1 MPPFLQFIIRRVLA
15 IPVTL
20 IVITMLLY
28 AGVMLT
34 PPEARVS
41 LYYQPDPTRIT
52 QEQFERSIQ
61 AKIRAFRLDEPF
73 LVQYGIWVKSLFNG
87 TWGFSPTLNDDVLP
101 SLLRRTPATVE
112 LTLFSL
118 LLFIPLG
125 LFGGVLA
132 GWRQRKAFDN
142 SVRFMAY
149 VATAFP
155 PFILSL
161 MLLSIFYVKFKFVG
175 PGRLN
180 LVYGAQIMDESY
192 RTITGLFTIDSLLNG
207 RFDIFVD
214 SLKHLIL
221 PVFTLSLYHWAT
233 LARITRS
240 TIISERHK
248 DYLVAAQARGLPES
262 RVMWGHAFRNTL
274 APSFTSM
281 ALSSASLV
289 TGVFVVEVIFN
300 IKGISDV
307 IVRGTV
313 GIPDAPAALGFA
325 LYSVIIVLLL
335 MFVFDVLQAV
345 FSPRLREDL
354 FKS

>member
-1 MPPFLQFIIRRVLA
+1 MV
-15 IPVTL
+15 
-20 IVITMLLY
+20 VITMLLY

-41 LYYQPDPTRIT
+41 LYYQPDARRIT
-52 QEQFERSIQ
+52 QEQLDRMIQ
-61 AKIRAFRLDEPF
+61 AKVRAFRLDEPYI
-73 LVQYGIWVKSLFNG
+73 VQYGIWVRSLFDG
-87 TWGFSPTLNDDVLP
+87 TWGFSPTMNDDVLP
-101 SLLRRTPATVE
+101 SLLRRTPATAE

-142 SVRFMAY
+142 SLRFMAY
-149 VATAFP
+149 LATAFP

-180 LVYGAQIMDESY
+180 MANEYQIMDEGY
-192 RTITGLFTIDSLLNG
+192 RTMTGLYTIDSLLNG
-207 RFDIFVD
+207 RFDIFID

-240 TIISERHK
+240 TIISERNK
-248 DYLVAAQARGLPES
+248 DYLVAALSRGLPEK
-262 RVMWGHAFRNTL
+262 RVIWGHAFRNTL

-281 ALSSASLV
+281 ALSAASLV

-313 GIPDAPAALGFA
+313 GVPDAPAALGFA

-335 MFVFDVLQAV
+335 MFIFDILQAI
-345 FSPRLREDL
+345 FSPSLREDL